1 MVNNKQSH
9 FFFFLN
15 VVLKSSYSIC
25 LFVFSGP
32 FSSSSIL
39 VGVTLR
45 PAKTTSLGRKA
56 TPLIWSLTL
65 GWIYILAEKS

>member
-1 MVNNKQSH
+1 MINNKQSQ
-9 FFFFLN
+9 FFFLDI
-15 VVLKSSYSIC
+15 VLKSSYSIC
-25 LFVFSGP
+25 LFAFSGP

-65 GWIYILAEKS
+65 GWIYILAEES